1 MPLRAHARVSYHDDR
16 KCHFGKPQIR
26 TPGAQLLC
34 SNAPAGQLSA
44 TLARSRR
51 LSSTRR
57 LSMACLKVANSD
69 AFATQ
74 FTSASNQSGHN
85 SRRRSV
91 RTNVMGRPRA
101 RRGRALSRGRATA
114 RPSPQAVS
122 AHSGHDRSAK
132 NSAAYA
138 TRASMTQ
145 PIRTGATVV
154 CMLHRG
160 SRINLYPVERQRLV
174 PKSCILVA
182 ARLQDGWDSSLVR
195 LIRPTRHPQS
205 HIRPG
210 IGPEAWAKL
219 IQLITQ

>member
-1 MPLRAHARVSYHDDR
+1 MDFSAAASLFNATAEARDRFWMKRYGPSRCRASSASAALRIFVRHPKKTFATISAH
-16 KCHFGKPQIR
+16 
-26 TPGAQLLC
+26 
-34 SNAPAGQLSA
+34 
-44 TLARSRR
+44 
-51 LSSTRR
+51 
-57 LSMACLKVANSD
+57 SD

-74 FTSASNQSGHN
+74 FTSASDQIRHTF
-85 SRRRSV
+85 RRRSV
-91 RTNVMGRPRA
+91 AVECNGATPRA
-101 RRGRALSRGRATA
+101 RRGRALSRGQAA
-114 RPSPQAVS
+114 AQPSPHSVS

-132 NSAAYA
+132 NTGSIRYA
-138 TRASMTQ
+138 RFHNANNQDWSRC
-145 PIRTGATVV
+145 PA

-210 IGPEAWAKL
+210 IGPKAWAKL
-219 IQLITQ
+219 IQLIK